1 VVSWDRSPV
10 VLAGLQHQRKDI
22 ISLLEAWI
30 AANIGDQTLDDLVVA
45 PSMRRQFPAQAPWA
59 DVAASDGRQRGHSR
73 RVQHHRRQQ
82 FAQFVQQVTFGPEN
96 VLQPSTSDEDLQRH
110 ALSQRRA

>member
-30 AANIGDQTLDDLVVA
+30 AANIGEQTLDDLVVA
-45 PSMRRQFPAQAPWA
+45 PSMRRQFPPGAMGRCRGERWAAARPFSTSAAPS
-59 DVAASDGRQRGHSR
+59 AAT
-73 RVQHHRRQQ
+73 
-82 FAQFVQQVTFGPEN
+82 FAQFVQRVTLGPE
-96 VLQPSTSDEDLQRH
+96 TSCSRQQVMKTCSGML
-110 ALSQRRA
+110 